1 MLSHALPMREL
12 QRQEF
17 LAEAAHERRLAQL
30 VPTGPLENRDASQR
44 RAALRQRL
52 VTVLTSL
59 RPAPHL
65 RSPATAN

>member
-1 MLSHALPMREL
+1 MHSHALPLREL
-12 QRQEF
+12 QRQEV
-17 LAEAAHERRLAQL
+17 LAEAPYERQLDQLA
-30 VPTGPLENRDASQR
+30 PTRSLEHLG
-44 RAALRQRL
+44 ALRQRL